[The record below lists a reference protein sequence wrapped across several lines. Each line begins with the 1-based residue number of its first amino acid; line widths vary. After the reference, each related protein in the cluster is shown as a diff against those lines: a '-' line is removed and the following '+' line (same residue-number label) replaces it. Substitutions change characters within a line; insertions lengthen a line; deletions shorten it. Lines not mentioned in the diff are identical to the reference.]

1 MSLSA
6 KVHVSRGTFELFVD
20 LEVADG
26 EVVAVLGPNGS
37 GKTTLVRT
45 LAGLESIGSGLVS
58 IDGVG
63 VDDPA
68 RRIFVPPE
76 RRRCA
81 VVFQDYAL
89 FSHMSVLHN
98 VAFGPRS
105 RGATKLESKRRAH
118 EWLERVGLAGRGE
131 DRTDQLSGGEAQR
144 VALAR
149 ALASDPR
156 LVLLDEPMAALDVS
170 ARASVRSELR
180 RHLSSFDGPSII
192 VTHDPLDAAAVADRL
207 VIIENGLVVQHGTLR
222 EVTSR
227 PRTPYVAELMGVN
240 LVRGHMDATILI
252 TLDGATLQTTSERQG
267 DVFAV
272 IAPRDVALY
281 TSAPGGSP
289 RNAWPSRVANIHHLG
304 GRVRVLLDA
313 PLRIA
318 AEITEGAIDEFAL
331 VEGSPVWASVKATQ
345 IDVYEAGVP
354 DAVEESR
361 TPLVE

>member
-6 KVHVSRGTFELFVD
+6 DVRVTRRAFELSVQ

-26 EVVAVLGPNGS
+26 EVVAILGPNGS

-45 LAGLESIGSGLVS
+45 LAGLASINSGLVT
-58 IDGVG
+58 IDDVA

-68 RRIFVPPE
+68 NGIFVVPE

-89 FSHMSVLHN
+89 FSHMSVVEN

-105 RGATKLESKRRAH
+105 RGATRLESRRRAH
-118 EWLERVGLAGRGE
+118 EWLETFGLAARGAE
-131 DRTDQLSGGEAQR
+131 RPERLSGGEAQR

-149 ALASDPR
+149 ALASEPR
-156 LVLLDEPMAALDVS
+156 LLLMDEPLAALDVS
-170 ARASVRSELR
+170 ARSSVRSELR

-227 PRTPYVAELMGVN
+227 PRTDYVAELMGVN
-240 LVRGHMDATILI
+240 LVRGHMDGTILV
-252 TLDGATLQTTSERQG
+252 THDGATLQTTHDRHGE
-267 DVFAV
+267 VFAV

-281 TSAPGGSP
+281 SNSPGGSP
-289 RNAWPSRVANIHHLG
+289 RNAWSTRVAHIHRLG
-304 GRVRVLLDA
+304 ERVRLQLDA

-318 AEITEGAIDEFAL
+318 AEITEAALDQFAL

-345 IDVYEAGVP
+345 IDVYEAGVR
-354 DAVEESR
+354 DGVE
-361 TPLVE
+361 